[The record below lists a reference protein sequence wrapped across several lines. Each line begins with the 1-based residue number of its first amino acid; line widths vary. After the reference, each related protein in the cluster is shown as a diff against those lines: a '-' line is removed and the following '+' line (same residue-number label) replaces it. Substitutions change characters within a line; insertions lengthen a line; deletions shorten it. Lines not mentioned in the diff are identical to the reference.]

1 MKNFNRLLLEVCD
14 ASADPHANFSTVEVK
29 FRELLSVAPP
39 PAPTPTHQ
47 LVQLDDSVFEILDM
61 LWCKFKGLLKPYL
74 LAVTIILNNYKFSG
88 VHALEVAGAK
98 EVVAPLTTIISSMD
112 FNFKIELRLCSLDA
126 LSMLALPITYVKN
139 LYGNDDT
146 NSIEITEL
154 TLVFQSAISN
164 LITTTIK
171 HSTIQTITAMRNS
184 TMTTRLVELI
194 FNLHM
199 NANENFRLLR
209 LHLSKEN
216 ENESFVVDCLKP
228 HLDNIIKTNKKNK
241 TELVNALRVMA
252 IMTFKNKAVREC
264 AAKNHYEDVKQLCN
278 CKEGRVSAEVL
289 SALMKLHIN
298 IEGGHGEN
306 WRRVHTQCVKL
317 FFDAVSSLKDAEG
330 GGGVGGG
337 GGGGIKKFL
346 RLFVRGED
354 RVPCNKAKSNRAM
367 KAFSGFIDVGAP
379 ASMAKSQK
387 KKRNRKKKKKKKF
400 ELKDESQTP
409 TQCTGEPFF

>member
-139 LYGNDDT
+139 LYGNDHHNTDT

-330 GGGVGGG
+330 GGGAVA
-337 GGGGIKKFL
+337 L
-346 RLFVRGED
+346 
-354 RVPCNKAKSNRAM
+354 S
-367 KAFSGFIDVGAP
+367 
-379 ASMAKSQK
+379 AS
-387 KKRNRKKKKKKKF
+387 
-400 ELKDESQTP
+400 
-409 TQCTGEPFF
+409 